1 MAKKKQTKLELFTG
15 VELGTESVKVLL
27 GAREPEGTMRV
38 LGQGMVQTNPM
49 EEGRAPLSNI
59 RKGNVCQAE
68 RVRTFLQRAV
78 GDAEAEAARTTG
90 AEVRV
95 ADSRVY
101 VGVSGEETVL
111 REAVGET
118 TVQGE
123 HGLISEDDM
132 VRALRNGLAEL
143 HAQEFGDL
151 RPLQQ
156 FTRSFQVNGRR
167 EVFTVEGLGART
179 LKASVVCALCHV
191 GNREMVTEL
200 VREAVGCD
208 QVGVLYTPLVLSAST
223 LTQEDLARGAIN
235 LDIGAGLTNYCANVG
250 SCTLLAGHL
259 PVGCNQLEND
269 LAMAFDVDWWMARR
283 LVRRLRMMEGSSLM
297 HEDDGRSRMCS
308 VRRDTGRRERLVPV
322 SSVEKVAVLR
332 MRVILELVRG
342 ELQAGNA
349 WNQVGGDIVLT
360 GGGAM
365 LPGIVELAED
375 VFERNVRIGRIVN
388 VTDLKCLVD
397 EEPRFAEVCGILCA
411 GGRDASV
418 KDELDPER
426 RMEDMSIKQMF
437 KQAFSAIKE
446 GF

>member
-1 MAKKKQTKLELFTG
+1 MAKKQSKMELFTG
-15 VELGTESVKVLL
+15 VELGTEAVKVLL
-27 GAREPEGTMRV
+27 GARESDGTMRV
-38 LGQGMVQTNPM
+38 LGQGMVQVNPL

-59 RKGNVCQAE
+59 RKGAVCNVE

-78 GDAEAEAARTTG
+78 GDAEAEAARNTG
-90 AEVRV
+90 VEPRV
-95 ADSRVY
+95 SESRVY

-111 REAVGET
+111 REATGEV

-132 VRALRNGLAEL
+132 VSALRNGLAEL

-167 EVFTVEGLGART
+167 EVFSVEGLGART
-179 LKASVVCALCHV
+179 LKASVVCALCHA
-191 GNREMVTEL
+191 GHREMVTEL
-200 VREAVGCD
+200 VRDAVACE
-208 QVGVLYTPLVLSAST
+208 QVGVLYTPLVLSAAT
-223 LTQEDLARGAIN
+223 LTQEDLARGTIN
-235 LDIGAGLTNYCANVG
+235 LDIGAGLTNYCANIG

-269 LAMAFDVDWWMARR
+269 LGLAFDVDWWMARR
-283 LVRRLRMMEGSSLM
+283 LVRKLRTMEGASLL
-297 HEDDGRSRMCS
+297 HEDDGRTRMCS
-308 VRRDTGRRERLVPV
+308 VRRETGRRERLVPA
-322 SSVEKVAVLR
+322 SSVEKVALLR
-332 MRVILELVRG
+332 MREILELVRG

-349 WNQVGGDIVLT
+349 WNQVGGDVVLT

-365 LPGIVELAED
+365 LPGMVELAEE

-388 VTDLKCLVD
+388 VSDLKCLVD

-426 RMEDMSIKQMF
+426 KLADMSLKQVF

>member
-1 MAKKKQTKLELFTG
+1 
-15 VELGTESVKVLL
+15 
-27 GAREPEGTMRV
+27 
-38 LGQGMVQTNPM
+38 
-49 EEGRAPLSNI
+49 
-59 RKGNVCQAE
+59 
-68 RVRTFLQRAV
+68 
-78 GDAEAEAARTTG
+78 
-90 AEVRV
+90 
-95 ADSRVY
+95 
-101 VGVSGEETVL
+101 
-111 REAVGET
+111 
-118 TVQGE
+118 
-123 HGLISEDDM
+123 
-132 VRALRNGLAEL
+132 
-143 HAQEFGDL
+143 
-151 RPLQQ
+151 
-156 FTRSFQVNGRR
+156 
-167 EVFTVEGLGART
+167 
-179 LKASVVCALCHV
+179 
-191 GNREMVTEL
+191 
-200 VREAVGCD
+200 
-208 QVGVLYTPLVLSAST
+208 
-223 LTQEDLARGAIN
+223 
-235 LDIGAGLTNYCANVG
+235 
-250 SCTLLAGHL
+250 
-259 PVGCNQLEND
+259 
-269 LAMAFDVDWWMARR
+269 
-283 LVRRLRMMEGSSLM
+283 MMEGSSLM

-332 MRVILELVRG
+332 MREILELVRG